1 MRAPHA
7 VDRQL
12 IVDNGGYE
20 LKVGYADTNAP
31 PIVMPN
37 AVMKVTNQQLKLI
50 NQSIIR

>member
-37 AVMKVTNQQLKLI
+37 AVMKVINQLKLI
-50 NQSIIR
+50 INRIIR